1 MAKNSLPSELDL
13 VQQPSYGLP
22 DWAQR
27 PQAQTVNTGG
37 AVPFQAE
44 FLSAS
49 QKYGVPFNVLMG
61 LAEQESSFNPTAIGV
76 PTKYGRAKGLMQYI
90 DSTAS
95 SMGINPYDPVQSIDA
110 AARQLRERLDKG
122 YSMQEAV
129 QAHFGGD
136 DRKQWGPK
144 TAQYGKD
151 VLGRAEKFL
160 GGGQSVAAGQP
171 TQQQEQ
177 PQTRMGQIA
186 QDYPPAQSAM
196 ENLEQTR
203 QRTQALLDEMNKEE
217 PGRYRPLTD
226 EEMQQLSQHI
236 TPEMQ
241 QQAMQSGKPIEINI
255 PDLVQPGQAVTAQQ
269 SQQQPENRQAE
280 LKPWEPTLW
289 ERIKGLIPGNKDA
302 ATVEMIARDI
312 ANREGVSVEEVY
324 KSMGGARP
332 MWNPEGRAP
341 IQALAEG
348 AGIVGK
354 QLPNVPSAVANATLR
369 AVRGGDISADGST
382 MMDRAVSATN
392 VPQEENPD
400 PNYQSVSGIDQSL
413 GFSVSNM
420 LPSIGAGA
428 LGNMVSP
435 GVGTGAGFATSA
447 AIAYRASKDQF
458 LDDVKKKA
466 ETEKGSKLTEK
477 EWDTL
482 KDTSEAA
489 AMKYGAWEAIPE
501 ALSNAIAL
509 KMISHPLVGATR
521 AARIADAAK
530 RLGKEQIAE
539 QVTETATTLGQ
550 NEAERDVGLSNEKM
564 SVADAFRQQAIQTAL
579 VSGIQGGTM
588 QAGRAIYDR
597 VRGNRA
603 ASTEERPTTE
613 PSAQPEGAATDPAQ
627 EAQPEPAVTP
637 TTEQP
642 QEAQPSGPLGRA
654 VQNGTQQVVNDVAAQ
669 AEQNAAAAENH
680 TPDEFMGPVG
690 SETTVH
696 PADDPNDSFPAVVQG
711 YRDGNAIVVDENGE
725 ILEFGPHE
733 VVRPDAVDDVVQQ
746 QPAQEVT
753 EPVQQTEKAT
763 EEQPRQ
769 PKAVSEMT
777 EPELRDRLKYLHQQA
792 KSSGGWNE
800 RLTKARR
807 EVEKAIDAKNAPVQ
821 GEIDTEAVQANGL
834 TPSENRRLKELLN
847 KDSRTQAESAEATRL
862 NEKSRA
868 SLTEEVPQS
877 TNENTVGAEGM
888 TLVHGSGNG
897 NLTLDDI
904 QIVRANGQKQGKKG
918 RVYGGFYGTSEKDSA
933 QAEGYAGMM
942 EGTPTVYDVKIKPG
956 TKVFQKEGDITRLSE
971 NTINDLVSKGYGVVV
986 GTDPR
991 GRTEYAVID
1000 KNAIQGISQR
1010 GKTQEQVAQS
1020 QEQNPTLNKD
1030 GSQKWFGT
1038 ERKAN
1043 EYLQKKGITGTHEI
1057 LLVDR
1062 RFEIHAKGHD
1072 VNQATETV
1080 NQTADN
1086 VKPAAERVK
1095 GKNGPRYNRSKKL
1108 LGAEEGD
1115 IVTPQEDI
1123 GYTTAGR
1130 QYRIDQIEKNGIVH
1144 LTNLE
1149 TNGGTTVS
1157 LGELE
1162 RAKSRKSGFN
1172 RVETVAAPEQDY
1184 QKRNIERLKNIR
1196 SATTQSEVDAIVQ
1209 AEMSDNER
1217 DFSGTTAVE
1226 RAAREQISKIRSNAD
1241 AEEARSAAKKNYDQG
1256 GKVMVME
1263 FDNEY
1268 EANNFAEKSNKED
1281 PASVYAVEQPTREA
1295 SQTAYGE
1302 VKDNTWKVFKRKSG
1316 PTAEEIQA
1324 GEKYAADRV
1333 MTQDEVNSRGDDRE
1347 SPWLFADGRIIGSN
1361 GDHISLSDAFGYD
1374 GYRDMSLGTGAI
1386 RSQFYKG
1393 KDDEQSFVSL
1403 QLFDDQKLTPEQYD
1417 AIASFSNANN
1427 AKVMLGV
1434 DRSGNNTSNVAK
1446 EEVPLSELRKMAKG
1460 ELRKNDNSSTKRKSG
1475 FNRVESVAETA
1486 PAAQEKQPEITEP
1499 SFTRR
1504 AGPDGDRSHVA
1515 RAFVK
1520 VGEKYLP
1527 VQGVGSTREE
1537 ALAELRS
1544 HADDTIER
1552 VPETAKAE
1560 PKPAETATNQ
1570 PESASEQ
1577 AKTAENAPKT
1587 EYGANN
1593 KLVSQDRAAELR
1605 KKLKAKF
1612 SQLNSGLDP
1621 EILAI
1626 GTELAVFHLEAG
1638 VRKFADFA
1646 RTMATDLDVPLNR
1659 LRPYL
1664 RSWYNGGR
1672 DMMEDSGISIEGMD
1686 SPETVRTE
1694 LAKLDTNEQQQ
1705 QPAAKQTSALDDM
1718 VAQFDSEVTP
1728 NESQPLGQPGAR
1740 PLETAPADAIRAAES
1755 EEPAGQRSPRSSG
1768 EDVSGS
1774 ERAGGSGIQRA
1785 RSVRDDAGEVP
1796 VSAGR
1801 GEPAGQRN
1809 QSGSSQDAGRN
1820 ADREQPVR
1828 GQRPAAGTVAKDR
1841 PARAFNIDAD
1851 EIGKGGKKTKYR
1863 NNVAAILLL
1872 KDLER
1877 MNRQATQEEQAILAK
1892 YVGWGGIPEAF
1903 KRTDGSA
1910 TSGWAREVAEL
1921 DDILQP
1927 EEYQAAASSTKN
1939 AHYTSPEIVSGMWQ
1953 AMQRL
1958 GFTGGRVL
1966 EPSVGVGNFFGL
1978 MPADVRSASALH
1990 GVELDRITSGIAT
2003 QLYPE
2008 AKIARMGYQDYVI
2021 PNGYFDIAIGNPPFG
2036 ADKLYDG
2043 RRKDL
2048 SGFSIHNYFFARTVD
2063 ALRPGG
2069 VMAMVVTNR
2078 FMDGASDKA
2087 RQYIADRAD
2096 LLGAIRLP
2104 NDAFA
2109 KNAGTQVTTDIIFL
2123 RKRLPDETP
2132 SAMNSSWLETVDF
2145 TDKNG
2150 KVVPLNKYFVTHP
2163 ENMLGEFGAFG
2174 SMYRE
2179 GDSALIAR
2187 EGQNT
2192 SQLLGEAIQRLP
2204 ENVIKPVETVK
2215 PESRAS
2221 VVAENAR
2228 VGSVFLDGDNVMMR
2242 DSDELGEARATAV
2255 SFPNEKAK
2263 ARVVGMIGVR
2273 DELAALRKLQLDPK
2287 ADDAAIES
2295 ARKRLN
2301 RAYDAFVKEHGYL
2314 NQDANK
2320 RLLRDDPTWPQLA
2333 ALEDDF
2339 DKGLSATV
2347 AKKTGEEARQPSAKK
2362 AAIFSRRTQSP
2373 YTAPTSA
2380 ATAKDAL
2387 VTSLAEKG
2395 RVDMELMA
2403 NLYGKEERQIIRE
2416 LDDLIY
2422 SDPEKG
2428 WVTREEYL
2436 SGNVKTKLARARE
2449 RAKTDAAFNRNVEA
2463 LEAVQPKDIEAVDIN
2478 VKPGATWLP
2487 ADTMGAFADM
2497 IAETSGA
2504 KAFYNPVSAKWSFPG
2519 LASSAAAQT
2528 RYGTDRADV
2537 RTILEAAASQKAIQI
2552 FDNHRDGT
2560 RTLNETETQLA
2571 NDKVNAVKEAFG
2583 RWIWSDDARRQSL
2596 ARIYNDQFN
2605 TDVPREYD
2613 GSHLTFPGKIS
2624 DDIIR
2629 LRPHQANAVWR
2640 IVQGG
2645 TTLADHVVGAG
2656 KTFTLIAAAM
2666 ELRRMGLARK
2676 PLFAVPNHLVGQWAT
2691 DFVKLYPGA
2700 KVLAATKR
2708 DFEKENRKKLF
2719 ARISTGDWD
2728 AVIVAHSSFGKVQV
2742 DPEHEA
2748 EFIREQINDLT
2759 SSIEAIREAEGQSSR
2774 NVKDAAKR
2782 RDALEER
2789 LKKLVDSENKDNS
2802 LYWSELGVD
2811 ALFVDEAHEFKNLA
2825 YSTSMR
2831 NVAGLGDAS
2840 GSQRAMDMFMKVRH
2854 VLKATGGRNVVF
2866 ATGTPISN
2874 TMAEMYT
2881 MQRYMDYDNL
2891 KAQGLSHFDAWARM
2905 FGEVVTDWELSPSG
2919 KYKMTARFAKFV
2931 NMPELMQRYTSFADV
2946 INRDDINRQ
2955 LAAQGKKLPV
2965 PKMKGGK
2972 PTNIVVP
2979 RSSMQATYIGE
2990 PITDN
2995 NGIEQYPQGSLVY
3008 RAEHLPKKAE
3018 KGADNMLKI
3027 MSDARKVAL
3036 DMRLIEPGAPDFE
3049 RSKTN
3054 EAARRIKEDYDK
3066 WADDRGAQLVFID
3079 LSTPKNAKTA
3089 EAARIRDLV
3098 EKAEQGDE
3106 AAAEQLDKLSPDEL
3120 AALDGEFSVYDDL
3133 KQKLV
3138 ALGIPENE
3146 IAFIHDAKTEL
3157 QKEELFGKVRSGRVR
3172 VLLGSTSKMGAG
3184 MNVQDR
3190 LVALHHLD
3198 APWRPS
3204 DLEQR
3209 EGRIIRQGNKL
3220 YDRDPE
3226 GFEVGVYR
3234 YATKQTLDSRMWQT
3248 LEAKARFIEQVRKG
3262 NTAQREVEDIGGEA
3276 ANAAEMKAASSGNP
3290 LILEEMTLRQKMRRL
3305 ENERAGFDRDQYRIR
3320 DTIQQQR
3327 RKAEWM
3333 AKSLDEL
3340 RQDVNLSV
3348 PDKFAMTIN
3357 GQELEKRKD
3366 AGEAL
3371 LSIAADME
3379 HNHSDERQIGQYGD
3393 FPMSIERTSA
3403 EQFTINLEGAGS
3415 YTVNFGIGADP
3426 LGLTMRISNAVKD
3439 LGDAITVMEQG
3450 REKALAE
3457 IPKLQE
3463 QLAEWPKAQE
3473 LKDTRK
3479 RHAEVVDQL
3488 KPKKAEKPAE
3498 NVAAPATQE
3507 PKPQYSVSANR
3518 AVRGALARG
3527 DAGALVAKLQKDGR
3541 IVIHDTPPENRR
3553 ADAAG
3558 WVDPDG
3564 SIHLALSNLTAET
3577 AQPVL
3582 MHELFHSGMNAISGS
3597 PRWNN
3602 LISRLNEYVEAASR
3616 REGRE
3621 TAWDR
3626 AYTRIEQSEEGSRR
3640 AEELGAYAV
3649 EHFEQMPPGIR
3660 KWAETV
3666 IGTVKNWV
3674 QQRFG
3679 VQLGDVTPSQLRALA
3694 AGAVRNQSPVKGA
3707 TETAYSMKPGEAKK
3721 EAEAFYGKKIDA
3733 TRDLTGDAL
3742 TAAMPTLLHWTP
3754 GRFLLK
3760 RVAKDIPALGEYAD
3774 IKLKMDTFRDEWHAL
3789 TDKLA
3794 QRWQK
3799 YRAKN
3804 AAENSQLMQI
3814 MHEST
3819 LAQADPS
3826 EKFESRLNGADLK
3839 ILRDKKTSSD
3849 EWQQANKKAMDE
3861 SAREKEWTRLNA
3873 EFQKLSPEGQA
3884 LYRDVRDLYSKLA
3897 NTQEAIIVANLEKA
3911 MEFRI
3916 KEAQREFED
3925 EMQTIND
3932 EGLKGED
3939 REKAITAAKK
3949 KLDNARR
3956 RDAWNRRARVNQL
3969 RQEFESNRLAGPY
3982 FPLARFG
3989 DYFVTARNK
3998 KTNEIEVF
4006 SRQETPFQQSR
4017 VAKELRKQGFDV
4029 ETGLIS
4035 KTAELRK
4042 QVPAEFVARIE
4053 DILKGLPA
4061 AKETQDQVWQLYLER
4076 MPDMSLRKNR
4086 IHRKGRAGFEE
4097 DALRAFASHMFHG
4110 AHQTARMKF
4119 AMDLQDQ
4126 LDEAKRQTKYTR
4138 NPTRSGLVLEQA
4150 EKNHQYVM
4158 NPTSNRIAQ
4167 VATQGAFMWYLAQ
4180 SPAAALVNMGQT
4192 VIVAP
4197 SKLAAFYD
4205 KGTARG
4211 MAVAL
4216 GQINKAMFDLANGRT
4231 FAEQSRR
4238 VTQQEKAAV
4247 SEAYRIGLITRTQ
4260 SHDVAGIAD
4269 SGIKYRPTRA
4279 RIMAAMSFMFH
4290 HTERINREA
4299 TFLAAY
4305 RIARKRGLDHQN
4317 AIRKAS
4323 ELTWDS
4329 HYDYQ
4334 NSSRPAVMHSNTGKA
4349 LLVFRNYSLNMIS
4362 DLAYTTYEII
4372 NPRNAQERREART
4385 QMIGLL
4391 GSLAFNT
4398 GIRGLPLFGML
4409 MVIAGMFSDD
4419 GEDPEVE
4426 LKKTLLQYLPP
4437 SMVGIMMDG
4446 VPGYAFGVEL
4456 SGRIGFGDLWF
4467 RSDDM
4472 DREGDSA
4479 YLYWLQQLLG
4489 PASSI
4494 PYTAVRGISQIQD
4507 GYTWRGME
4515 NLVPKAIRD
4524 PMKAYR
4530 YYSEGVTTKNGDPIV
4545 DEVGGWDVL
4554 KQAMGFT
4561 PARVTEQYKLNS
4573 YNMNKQKAITEE
4585 RSKLLGDF
4593 YKAWKAGDEKKVDQ
4607 ITDKMRAYSEK
4618 YPEMRIDGAAVR
4630 SSLSRREKYRGQALG
4645 GMNYNQKLIPRLQ
4658 EEQPGKVYR

>member
-1 MAKNSLPSELDL
+1 MAKNSLPSELDITP
-13 VQQPSYGLP
+13 QPSFGLP

-27 PQAQTVNTGG
+27 PQAQAVNTGG

-61 LAEQESSFNPTAIGV
+61 LAEQESSFNPTAVGV

-95 SMGINPYDPVQSIDA
+95 RMGINPYDPVQSIDA

-136 DRKQWGPK
+136 DRSQWGPK

-160 GGGQSVAAGQP
+160 GGGQYVTAGQP
-171 TQQQEQ
+171 TQQQDQ
-177 PQTRMGQIA
+177 PQTRMEQIA

-196 ENLEQTR
+196 ENLDQTR

-241 QQAMQSGKPIEINI
+241 QQAMQSSKPIEINI

-269 SQQQPENRQAE
+269 SVTQQPQKQPE
-280 LKPWEPTLW
+280 
-289 ERIKGLIPGNKDA
+289 GNKDGNLFTDA
-302 ATVEMIARDI
+302 LALLDSGMNTAAKDVQELVGKIPYIGKPIVDAADRFDRWANGKSSQELFKAYDEGIERRLTPEMLAARRKSFVIEPGDDLGDGKKSTGYNFGPAWSDPRAYMSGILESAPEMALTMGGSGRLAQMAYRRALASGASREVAAKAAARTATVAGGILEGGLSGAQSSREVREDILKMTPEQLANSDAVKSLMAGGMSFEQARAQLADNASSQAFMLAGI
-312 ANREGVSVEEVY
+312 STGIFGG
-324 KSMGGARP
+324 MGDR
-332 MWNPEGRAP
+332 
-341 IQALAEG
+341 ALAKIITNR
-348 AGIVGK
+348 AGGRLKAAMV
-354 QLPNVPSAVANATLR
+354 
-369 AVRGGDISADGST
+369 
-382 MMDRAVSATN
+382 
-392 VPQEENPD
+392 
-400 PNYQSVSGIDQSL
+400 
-413 GFSVSNM
+413 
-420 LPSIGAGA
+420 GA
-428 LGNMVSP
+428 LGE
-435 GVGTGAGFATSA
+435 GVFEEMPQSATQQMSQNYAMQQADPNTPLMKGVANQAAAGLAVGGLMGAGM
-447 AIAYRASKDQF
+447 
-458 LDDVKKKA
+458 
-466 ETEKGSKLTEK
+466 G
-477 EWDTL
+477 
-482 KDTSEAA
+482 AA
-489 AMKYGAWEAIPE
+489 APRVSESKP
-501 ALSNAIAL
+501 
-509 KMISHPLVGATR
+509 
-521 AARIADAAK
+521 
-530 RLGKEQIAE
+530 AE
-539 QVTETATTLGQ
+539 QSPEDSGSSIPTVKFEDNGPPPGYTGEWRDGGPVITITEGNGQ
-550 NEAERDVGLSNEKM
+550 S
-564 SVADAFRQQAIQTAL
+564 SAD
-579 VSGIQGGTM
+579 
-588 QAGRAIYDR
+588 
-597 VRGNRA
+597 
-603 ASTEERPTTE
+603 
-613 PSAQPEGAATDPAQ
+613 
-627 EAQPEPAVTP
+627 
-637 TTEQP
+637 QP
-642 QEAQPSGPLGRA
+642 QEIKPSGPLARA
-654 VQNGTQQVVNDVAAQ
+654 LQAGVQQATEDVAAQ
-669 AEQNAAAAENH
+669 AEQNTAAAENH
-680 TPDEFMGPVG
+680 TSDEFMGPVG
-690 SETTVH
+690 AETMVI
-696 PADDPNDSFPAVVQG
+696 PSDDPESAFPAVVQE
-711 YRDGNAIVVDENGE
+711 YRNGNAVVADQNGE

-733 VVRPDAVDDVVQQ
+733 VVRPDAAADVAQQ

-753 EPVQQTEKAT
+753 EPVQQQIPAEQAT

-807 EVEKAIDAKNAPVQ
+807 EVEKAIDAKTAPVQ
-821 GEIDTEAVQANGL
+821 GESDAETTNLPDERTAQPEVSQVSQSDNAPAVQSDEGG
-834 TPSENRRLKELLN
+834 
-847 KDSRTQAESAEATRL
+847 SAA
-862 NEKSRA
+862 
-868 SLTEEVPQS
+868 Q
-877 TNENTVGAEGM
+877 
-888 TLVHGSGNG
+888 
-897 NLTLDDI
+897 LD
-904 QIVRANGQKQGKKG
+904 
-918 RVYGGFYGTSEKDSA
+918 RVAPVTSE
-933 QAEGYAGMM
+933 
-942 EGTPTVYDVKIKPG
+942 PG
-956 TKVFQKEGDITRLSE
+956 TGSQSDVLP
-971 NTINDLVSKGYGVVV
+971 VSGPS
-986 GTDPR
+986 D
-991 GRTEYAVID
+991 A
-1000 KNAIQGISQR
+1000 
-1010 GKTQEQVAQS
+1010 
-1020 QEQNPTLNKD
+1020 NPTLNKD

-1038 ERKAN
+1038 ERRAN
-1043 EYLQKKGITGTHEI
+1043 EYLDKKGIQDSHEI
-1057 LLVDR
+1057 RLVDR
-1062 RFEIHAKGHD
+1062 RFEIHPKAEATSEAIAPKITKKAQQSTNIIGEPGD
-1072 VNQATETV
+1072 VVRAVSSGGET
-1080 NQTADN
+1080 QTGQMLRIDSIADN
-1086 VKPAAERVK
+1086 GDVSYTDPRSGFKGTIPASTLAKDAKSGAAFEKVQTPAAPVDQKPVTGRVP
-1095 GKNGPRYNRSKKL
+1095 GGPRYNRSKKL

-1130 QYRIDQIEKNGIVH
+1130 QYRIDQIGKNGIVY
-1144 LTNLE
+1144 LTNIE
-1149 TNGGTTVS
+1149 TGSGTTVN

-1172 RVETVAAPEQDY
+1172 RVETVA
-1184 QKRNIERLKNIR
+1184 
-1196 SATTQSEVDAIVQ
+1196 
-1209 AEMSDNER
+1209 
-1217 DFSGTTAVE
+1217 
-1226 RAAREQISKIRSNAD
+1226 
-1241 AEEARSAAKKNYDQG
+1241 
-1256 GKVMVME
+1256 
-1263 FDNEY
+1263 
-1268 EANNFAEKSNKED
+1268 
-1281 PASVYAVEQPTREA
+1281 
-1295 SQTAYGE
+1295 
-1302 VKDNTWKVFKRKSG
+1302 
-1316 PTAEEIQA
+1316 
-1324 GEKYAADRV
+1324 
-1333 MTQDEVNSRGDDRE
+1333 
-1347 SPWLFADGRIIGSN
+1347 
-1361 GDHISLSDAFGYD
+1361 
-1374 GYRDMSLGTGAI
+1374 
-1386 RSQFYKG
+1386 
-1393 KDDEQSFVSL
+1393 
-1403 QLFDDQKLTPEQYD
+1403 
-1417 AIASFSNANN
+1417 
-1427 AKVMLGV
+1427 
-1434 DRSGNNTSNVAK
+1434 
-1446 EEVPLSELRKMAKG
+1446 
-1460 ELRKNDNSSTKRKSG
+1460 
-1475 FNRVESVAETA
+1475 ETA
-1486 PAAQEKQPEITEP
+1486 PAAQEKQLEITEP

-1527 VQGVGSTREE
+1527 VQGVGSTRDE

-1544 HADDTIER
+1544 HAEDTIER

-1560 PKPAETATNQ
+1560 PKPAGTATNQ

-1587 EYGANN
+1587 EYGATN

-1728 NESQPLGQPGAR
+1728 NESQPLGEPGEG
-1740 PLETAPADAIRAAES
+1740 PLETASADAIRAAES

-1768 EDVSGS
+1768 ENVSGS
-1774 ERAGGSGIQRA
+1774 ERAGGSGLQRA

-1828 GQRPAAGTVAKDR
+1828 GQRPAAGTVAEDR

-1851 EIGKGGKKTKYR
+1851 EIGKGGKKTKFR
-1863 NNVAAILLL
+1863 NNVAAIRLL

-1910 TSGWAREVAEL
+1910 TSGWAKEVAEL
-1921 DDILQP
+1921 DEILQP

-2048 SGFSIHNYFFARTVD
+2048 SGFSIHNYFFARSVD

-2215 PESRAS
+2215 PESGAS

-2242 DSDELGEARATAV
+2242 DSDELGETRATAV

-2314 NQDANK
+2314 NHDANK

-2373 YTAPTSA
+2373 YTAPTRA

-2387 VTSLAEKG
+2387 VASLAEKG
-2395 RVDMELMA
+2395 RVDIEMMA
-2403 NLYGKEERQIIRE
+2403 DLYGKEESQIIRE

-2449 RAKTDAAFNRNVEA
+2449 RAMTDAAFNRNVEA

-2560 RTLNETETQLA
+2560 RTLNEAETQLA

-2748 EFIREQINDLT
+2748 EFIREQIDDLT

-2789 LKKLVDSENKDNS
+2789 LKKLVDSENKDDS
-2802 LYWSELGVD
+2802 LSWSELGVD

-3079 LSTPKNAKTA
+3079 LSTPKNAKAA

-3393 FPMSIERTSA
+3393 FPMSMERTSA

-3602 LISRLNEYVEAASR
+3602 LISRLNQYVEAASR

-3939 REKAITAAKK
+3939 RENAITAAKK

-4238 VTQQEKAAV
+4238 VTPQEKAAV

>member
-95 SMGINPYDPVQSIDA
+95 RMGINPYDPVQSIDA

-177 PQTRMGQIA
+177 PQTRMEQIA
-186 QDYPPAQSAM
+186 QDYPPAQSSM
-196 ENLEQTR
+196 ENLDQTR

-226 EEMQQLSQHI
+226 EEMQRLSQHI

-269 SQQQPENRQAE
+269 SQQQPEKRQAE

-477 EWDTL
+477 EWETL

-550 NEAERDVGLSNEKM
+550 NEAEREVGLSNEKM

-613 PSAQPEGAATDPAQ
+613 PSAQPEEAATDPGQ
-627 EAQPEPAVTP
+627 ETQPEPAVTP
-637 TTEQP
+637 TAEQP

-669 AEQNAAAAENH
+669 AGQNTAAAENH

-769 PKAVSEMT
+769 PKAVGEMT

-877 TNENTVGAEGM
+877 TSENTVGAEGM

-1000 KNAIQGISQR
+1000 KNAIQQLSKR
-1010 GKTQEQVAQS
+1010 GVANAETTNVSDERSAQPEVSQVAQPDNAPAVQPDES
-1020 QEQNPTLNKD
+1020 GSAAQSERVAPATSEPGAGRQSDVVPVSGSTDTDPSLNKD

-1057 LLVDR
+1057 RLVDR
-1062 RFEIHAKGHD
+1062 RFEIHAKGQD
-1072 VNQATETV
+1072 GTLTNEGTTE
-1080 NQTADN
+1080 
-1086 VKPAAERVK
+1086 KAAPPK
-1095 GKNGPRYNRSKKL
+1095 GKNGPRYNRVKKL

-1130 QYRIDQIEKNGIVH
+1130 QYRIYQIEKNGIVH

-1157 LGELE
+1157 LADLE
-1162 RAKSRKSGFN
+1162 RANSRRSGFN
-1172 RVETVAAPEQDY
+1172 RVEA
-1184 QKRNIERLKNIR
+1184 
-1196 SATTQSEVDAIVQ
+1196 
-1209 AEMSDNER
+1209 
-1217 DFSGTTAVE
+1217 
-1226 RAAREQISKIRSNAD
+1226 
-1241 AEEARSAAKKNYDQG
+1241 
-1256 GKVMVME
+1256 
-1263 FDNEY
+1263 
-1268 EANNFAEKSNKED
+1268 
-1281 PASVYAVEQPTREA
+1281 
-1295 SQTAYGE
+1295 
-1302 VKDNTWKVFKRKSG
+1302 
-1316 PTAEEIQA
+1316 
-1324 GEKYAADRV
+1324 
-1333 MTQDEVNSRGDDRE
+1333 
-1347 SPWLFADGRIIGSN
+1347 
-1361 GDHISLSDAFGYD
+1361 
-1374 GYRDMSLGTGAI
+1374 
-1386 RSQFYKG
+1386 
-1393 KDDEQSFVSL
+1393 
-1403 QLFDDQKLTPEQYD
+1403 
-1417 AIASFSNANN
+1417 
-1427 AKVMLGV
+1427 
-1434 DRSGNNTSNVAK
+1434 
-1446 EEVPLSELRKMAKG
+1446 
-1460 ELRKNDNSSTKRKSG
+1460 
-1475 FNRVESVAETA
+1475 VAETA
-1486 PAAQEKQPEITEP
+1486 PAAQEQQQSEPEAEEKTASTQTSSEKNVAATDADRF
-1499 SFTRR
+1499 SGNKLFT
-1504 AGPDGDRSHVA
+1504 ADKVAAA
-1515 RAFVK
+1515 RARMK
-1520 VGEKYLP
+1520 
-1527 VQGVGSTREE
+1527 S
-1537 ALAELRS
+1537 
-1544 HADDTIER
+1544 
-1552 VPETAKAE
+1552 
-1560 PKPAETATNQ
+1560 
-1570 PESASEQ
+1570 
-1577 AKTAENAPKT
+1577 
-1587 EYGANN
+1587 
-1593 KLVSQDRAAELR
+1593 
-1605 KKLKAKF
+1605 KF
-1612 SQLNSGLDP
+1612 GQLNSGLDP
-1621 EILAI
+1621 ELLIDGMTIAGAYI
-1626 GTELAVFHLEAG
+1626 ESG
-1638 VRKFADFA
+1638 VRKFSDYAKSMVDDFG
-1646 RTMATDLDVPLNR
+1646 TGVK
-1659 LRPYL
+1659 PYL
-1664 RSWYNGGR
+1664 LSFWEGARNYPGLDTEGMTSVEQSAKEHAALMQAEETKTPAVGEVQAKPASRTRKTGKAGDMTITQDWGVEHIDGYGENSSGR
-1672 DMMEDSGISIEGMD
+1672 DTGSDLKDAFLKEARKYLNTVADQLEDVGFKPTTNAKGKFVGAVSVNAGGDAVSGDVNLVMDGPNGIGVYIHIGGTSLRGVVPTTDSGIGIMMRTTT
-1686 SPETVRTE
+1686 PEDKYG
-1694 LAKLDTNEQQQ
+1694 AKSQNLWSQVNISATDM
-1705 QPAAKQTSALDDM
+1705 AKQAILLVEKRVAAEQHNRQQNEKSQARVTNGLDDM
-1718 VAQFDSEVTP
+1718 VSSFDREVTP
-1728 NESQPLGQPGAR
+1728 NESQPLGEPGEG
-1740 PLETAPADAIRAAES
+1740 PLETASADAIRAAES

-1774 ERAGGSGIQRA
+1774 ERAGGSGLQRA

-1828 GQRPAAGTVAKDR
+1828 GQRPAAGTVAEDR

-1851 EIGKGGKKTKYR
+1851 EIGKGGKKTKFR
-1863 NNVAAILLL
+1863 NNVAAIRLL

-1877 MNRQATQEEQAILAK
+1877 MNRQATQEEQTILAK

-1910 TSGWAREVAEL
+1910 TSGWAKEVAEL
-1921 DDILQP
+1921 DEILQP

-2132 SAMNSSWLETVDF
+2132 SAMNSSWQETVDF

-2204 ENVIKPVETVK
+2204 ENIIKPVEVVK

-2228 VGSVFLDGDNVMMR
+2228 VGSVFLDGNNVMMR
-2242 DSDELGEARATAV
+2242 DSDELGESRATAV

-2347 AKKTGEEARQPSAKK
+2347 AKKTGEEARPASAKK

-2395 RVDMELMA
+2395 RVDIEMMA
-2403 NLYGKEERQIIRE
+2403 DLYGKEESQIIRE
-2416 LDDLIY
+2416 LDDLVY

-2449 RAKTDAAFNRNVEA
+2449 RAMTDAAFNRNVEA

-2789 LKKLVDSENKDNS
+2789 LKKLVDSENKDDS

-2990 PITDN
+2990 PTTDN

-3036 DMRLIEPGAPDFE
+3036 DMRLIDPGAPDFE
-3049 RSKTN
+3049 HSKTN

-3066 WADDRGAQLVFID
+3066 WAADRGAQLVFID

-3098 EKAEQGDE
+3098 EKAEKGDE

-3357 GQELEKRKD
+3357 GQDLEKRKD

-3393 FPMSIERTSA
+3393 FPMSMERTSA

-3839 ILRDKKTSSD
+3839 ILRDKKISSD

-3861 SAREKEWTRLNA
+3861 SAREKEWTRLSA

-3925 EMQTIND
+3925 EMQAIND

-4017 VAKELRKQGFDV
+4017 VAKELRKQGFEV

-4205 KGTARG
+4205 KGTALG

-4238 VTQQEKAAV
+4238 VTPQEKAAV

>member
-171 TQQQEQ
+171 TQQQDQ

-196 ENLEQTR
+196 ENLDQTR

-226 EEMQQLSQHI
+226 EEMQRLSQHI

-255 PDLVQPGQAVTAQQ
+255 PDLVKPGQAVTAQQ
-269 SQQQPENRQAE
+269 SQQQPEKRQAE

-382 MMDRAVSATN
+382 MMDRAVSSTN

-613 PSAQPEGAATDPAQ
+613 PSAQPEEAATDPAQ

-669 AEQNAAAAENH
+669 AEQNTAAAENH

-696 PADDPNDSFPAVVQG
+696 PADDPNDSFPAVVQE
-711 YRDGNAIVVDENGE
+711 YRNGNAVVVDEHGE

-733 VVRPDAVDDVVQQ
+733 VVRPDAAADVAQQ
-746 QPAQEVT
+746 QQAQEVT
-753 EPVQQTEKAT
+753 EPVQQAEQAT

-807 EVEKAIDAKNAPVQ
+807 EVEKAIDEKNAPVQ

-877 TNENTVGAEGM
+877 TSENTVGAEGM

-1000 KNAIQGISQR
+1000 KNAIQQLSKR
-1010 GKTQEQVAQS
+1010 GVENAETTNLSDERSAQPEVSQVAKPDNAPAVQPDESGTAAQS
-1020 QEQNPTLNKD
+1020 ERVASNTDQPAAGSGADVVSGRTATDNNPSLNKD

-1057 LLVDR
+1057 RLVDR
-1062 RFEIHAKGHD
+1062 RFEIHAKGQD
-1072 VNQATETV
+1072 GTLTNEGTTE
-1080 NQTADN
+1080 
-1086 VKPAAERVK
+1086 KAAPPK

-1172 RVETVAAPEQDY
+1172 RVE
-1184 QKRNIERLKNIR
+1184 
-1196 SATTQSEVDAIVQ
+1196 
-1209 AEMSDNER
+1209 
-1217 DFSGTTAVE
+1217 
-1226 RAAREQISKIRSNAD
+1226 
-1241 AEEARSAAKKNYDQG
+1241 
-1256 GKVMVME
+1256 
-1263 FDNEY
+1263 
-1268 EANNFAEKSNKED
+1268 
-1281 PASVYAVEQPTREA
+1281 
-1295 SQTAYGE
+1295 
-1302 VKDNTWKVFKRKSG
+1302 
-1316 PTAEEIQA
+1316 
-1324 GEKYAADRV
+1324 
-1333 MTQDEVNSRGDDRE
+1333 
-1347 SPWLFADGRIIGSN
+1347 
-1361 GDHISLSDAFGYD
+1361 
-1374 GYRDMSLGTGAI
+1374 
-1386 RSQFYKG
+1386 
-1393 KDDEQSFVSL
+1393 
-1403 QLFDDQKLTPEQYD
+1403 
-1417 AIASFSNANN
+1417 
-1427 AKVMLGV
+1427 
-1434 DRSGNNTSNVAK
+1434 
-1446 EEVPLSELRKMAKG
+1446 
-1460 ELRKNDNSSTKRKSG
+1460 
-1475 FNRVESVAETA
+1475 SVAETA
-1486 PAAQEKQPEITEP
+1486 PATQEPQQPDQEWQAFDSESGTLGIPRAEMPQVKSEHRGPMVNFLAARGITHREGMVP
-1499 SFTRR
+1499 ADTLKPTQAEYSPER
-1504 AGPDGDRSHVA
+1504 VA
-1515 RAFVK
+1515 RAGESNSDRSILVSNDGYVLDGHHQWLAAREKGENVK
-1520 VGEKYLP
+1520 AIVLDAPIRDLLP
-1527 VQGVGSTREE
+1527 LVHEFPSSLV
-1537 ALAELRS
+1537 
-1544 HADDTIER
+1544 DTSSA
-1552 VPETAKAE
+1552 PETAKTE
-1560 PKPAETATNQ
+1560 PETA
-1570 PESASEQ
+1570 ESAPNPTESATAA
-1577 AKTAENAPKT
+1577 AKSATQQTGTP
-1587 EYGANN
+1587 EYGASN

-1728 NESQPLGQPGAR
+1728 NESQPLGEPGEGS
-1740 PLETAPADAIRAAES
+1740 LETAPADAIRAAES

-1774 ERAGGSGIQRA
+1774 ERAGGSGLQRA

-2179 GDSALIAR
+2179 GDAALVAS

-2204 ENVIKPVETVK
+2204 ENIIKPVEAVK

-2221 VVAENAR
+2221 VVAENTR

-2242 DSDELGEARATAV
+2242 DSDELGESRATAV

-2301 RAYDAFVKEHGYL
+2301 RAYDTFVKEHGYL

-2347 AKKTGEEARQPSAKK
+2347 AKKTGEEARPASAKK

-2403 NLYGKEERQIIRE
+2403 NLYGKEESQIIRE

-2528 RYGTDRADV
+2528 RYGTGRADV
-2537 RTILEAAASQKAIQI
+2537 RTILEAAASQKTIQI

-2571 NDKVNAVKEAFG
+2571 NDKANAVREAFG

-2990 PITDN
+2990 PTTDN

-3036 DMRLIEPGAPDFE
+3036 DMRLIDPGAPDFE
-3049 RSKTN
+3049 HSKTN

-3066 WADDRGAQLVFID
+3066 WAADRGAQLVFID

-3098 EKAEQGDE
+3098 EKAEKGDE

-3357 GQELEKRKD
+3357 GQDLEKRKD

-3393 FPMSIERTSA
+3393 FPMSMERTSA

-3488 KPKKAEKPAE
+3488 KPKKAE
-3498 NVAAPATQE
+3498 NVAATATQE

-3597 PRWNN
+3597 LRWNN

-3707 TETAYSMKPGEAKK
+3707 TDTAYSMKPGEVKK

-3839 ILRDKKTSSD
+3839 ILRDKKISSD

-3861 SAREKEWTRLNA
+3861 SAREKEWTRLSA

-3916 KEAQREFED
+3916 KEAQRDFED
-3925 EMQTIND
+3925 EMQAIND

-4238 VTQQEKAAV
+4238 VTPQEKAAV

-4398 GIRGLPLFGML
+4398 GIRGLPLYGLL

-4530 YYSEGVTTKNGDPIV
+4530 YYNEGVTTKNGDPIV